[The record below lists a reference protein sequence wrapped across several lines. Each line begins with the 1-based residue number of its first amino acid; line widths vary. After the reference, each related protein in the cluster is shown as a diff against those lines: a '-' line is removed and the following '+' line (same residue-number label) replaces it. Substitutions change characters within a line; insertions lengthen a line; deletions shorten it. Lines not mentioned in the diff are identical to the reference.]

1 MSSVAGTQA
10 PLVSQVVS
18 SWLITEAGKHGN
30 ESKLDKYA
38 IIGSLA
44 ILAYML
50 QSVYMTIVT
59 YGCFLG
65 SVGGSSGIL
74 YLIIVWTGQEVSTT
88 APALMTPIGLAMSI
102 DYCLFM
108 MSRYRIELQSDWDDE
123 IDTADIVQD
132 AVAQAA
138 VADDAASEVD
148 VQMSGTAQC
157 FAKMWKR
164 ISCRG
169 ASDGKGHDPKQ
180 MQSVT
185 TVNET
190 AGMVVSLR
198 CASVPLTQQCAC

>member
-1 MSSVAGTQA
+1 MYLILGFKSGVPI
-10 PLVSQVVS
+10 PLVKQKATAFLTVLAS
-18 SWLITEAGKHGN
+18 LCM
-30 ESKLDKYA
+30 SKTSNINATDR
-38 IIGSLA
+38 
-44 ILAYML
+44 
-50 QSVYMTIVT
+50 IV
-59 YGCFLG
+59 
-65 SVGGSSGIL
+65 
-74 YLIIVWTGQEVSTT
+74 
-88 APALMTPIGLAMSI
+88 PIGLAMSI

-108 MSRYRIELQSDWDDE
+108 MSRYRIERQSDWDDE

-169 ASDGKGHDPKQ
+169 ASDGKDHDPKQ